1 MIQLPAGSEGHI
13 NWVDAEV
20 VLVVAETER
29 GKLLNKADPR
39 LGSVCIVRL
48 QVKSADGSSLKFAGG
63 DLILLYSHKLE
74 R

>member
-1 MIQLPAGSEGHI
+1 MDS
-13 NWVDAEV
+13 EV

-29 GKLLNKADPR
+29 GKLLSKADPR

-48 QVKSADGSSLKFAGG
+48 QVKSPDGLPLKFAGG
-63 DLILLYSHKLE
+63 DLILMYSQKLE